1 MPAGWQAI
9 DRALTRVG
17 PAGDIV
23 TDQQYQNFELTLE
36 WQIAKGGNSGI
47 FYRGVEAPDPKLT
60 PLYHSAPEMQVL
72 DNALHPDGKSPLTS
86 AGSDYGLY
94 PAPATAVK
102 PVGEWNHIRLV
113 VNGDKVEHWLNG
125 TKVVAYQLGSA
136 DWLARVTHSKFAG
149 WPHYGKAATGVIG
162 LQDHGDRVAYRQIKI
177 RRLQIRDERPFV
189 I

>member
-86 AGSDYGLY
+86 AGSNYGLY

-113 VNGDKVEHWLNG
+113 VNGDRVEHWLNG
-125 TKVVAYQLGSA
+125 TKVVEYQLGSA
-136 DWLARVTHSKFAG
+136 DWLARVTHSKFAE
-149 WPHYGKAATGVIG
+149 WPQYGKAATGVIG

-177 RRLQIRDERPFV
+177 RRL
-189 I
+189 